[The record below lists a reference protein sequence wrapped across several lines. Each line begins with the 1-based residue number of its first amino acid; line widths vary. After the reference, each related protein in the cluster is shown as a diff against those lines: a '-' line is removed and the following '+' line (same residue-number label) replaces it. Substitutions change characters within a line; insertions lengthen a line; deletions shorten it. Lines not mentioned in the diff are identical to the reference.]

1 MRYKTYL
8 KRYVLKAYLPWNGEA
23 NPKTMIEGI
32 IHSISHTYEM
42 LQKICKWK
50 CGYR

>member
-8 KRYVLKAYLPWNGEA
+8 KRCVLNAYLPWNGEA
-23 NPKTMIEGI
+23 NSKTMIKEI
-32 IHSISHTYEM
+32 IHSISHAYEVK
-42 LQKICKWK
+42 KICKWK